1 MRDEREAE
9 IAGFLARAGWQDAGR
24 EPLAGDASARRYL
37 RLRRPGN
44 CARAVLMD
52 APPAAGIATEAFVR
66 IARHLSAIGLSTPA
80 ILHAEPARGLL
91 LLEDLGDALFTREV
105 AHDPGREA
113 QMYLAAADLLIDLQA
128 APLPEGVRVLDAVEL
143 ARMTSLT
150 WDWYPGADAAH
161 RPAILAGLAALL
173 DDISPRQPV
182 LALRDFHAGNLI
194 WLPRRRGVQRVGLL
208 DFQDA
213 FAGHPAYDLV
223 SLLRDA
229 RRDVALPL
237 AERVTRHFI
246 ARSGMQAEDFTRAA
260 SVLAVQRNLRI
271 LGVFCRL
278 ARQDGKPAYVD
289 LIPRV
294 WQHLQRDLEHAALAG
309 LGDRIRAS
317 LPPPN
322 PGLLASLRQPCHAAR
337 PVS

>member
-9 IAGFLARAGWQDAGR
+9 IAGFLARAGWRDAGR

-37 RLRRPGN
+37 RLKRPGSG
-44 CARAVLMD
+44 AGAVLMD
-52 APPAAGIATEAFVR
+52 APPDARAATEAFVR
-66 IARHLSAIGLSTPA
+66 IGRHLGAIGLSPPA
-80 ILHAEPARGLL
+80 IFHAEPARGLL

-105 AHDPGREA
+105 ARGPSREA
-113 QMYLAAADLLIDLQA
+113 EMYLTAADLLIELQG
-128 APLPEGVRVLDAVEL
+128 APLPDGIPALGAAEL
-143 ARMTSLT
+143 AAMTSLT

-161 RPAILAGLAALL
+161 RPAILAGLTALL
-173 DDISPRQPV
+173 DEVSSARPV

-237 AERVTRHFI
+237 AARIMRHFI
-246 ARSGMQAEDFTRAA
+246 ARSGMRAEEFTRAA

-278 ARQDGKPAYVD
+278 ARQGGKPAYVD

-294 WQHLQRDLEHAALAG
+294 WQHLQRDLDHAAFAG
-309 LGDRIRAS
+309 LSDRLRAS
-317 LPPPN
+317 LPPPS
-322 PGLLASLRQPCHAAR
+322 PGLLASLRQSCRTAR